1 MAAIL
6 NPGREGVIKDR
17 QGKFC
22 NRGKLRRRENISA
35 AMKAKWSA
43 KKTESSVTSSELG
56 YAFKLSERR
65 VVKLEVLAEALDGG
79 SKVCNTPLQLSSYTD
94 ETLSGLGSFL

>member
-22 NRGKLRRRENISA
+22 NRGKLRRRKNLSV

-43 KKTESSVTSSELG
+43 KETESSVTSSEFG
-56 YAFKLSERR
+56 DAPKQSGSGRCS
-65 VVKLEVLAEALDGG
+65 KAEMLQ
-79 SKVCNTPLQLSSYTD
+79 SKAED
-94 ETLSGLGSFL
+94 ELWSRKC